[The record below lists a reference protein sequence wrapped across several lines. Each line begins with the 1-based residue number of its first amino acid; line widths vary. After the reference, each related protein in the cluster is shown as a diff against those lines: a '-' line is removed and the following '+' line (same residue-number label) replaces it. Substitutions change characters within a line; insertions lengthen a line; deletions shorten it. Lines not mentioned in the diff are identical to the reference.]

1 MVTQKSMVI
10 VEWNMRYL
18 TSAWRCVDGWN
29 GLRFQLFA
37 KYLDGL
43 LIFVINFFENQR
55 SMVRSFFL
63 DVIFELWKH
72 KGLMEFFEMRE

>member
-1 MVTQKSMVI
+1 
-10 VEWNMRYL
+10 MRYL

-29 GLRFQLFA
+29 GLRFQSFA
-37 KYLDGL
+37 KSLDGL
-43 LIFVINFFENQR
+43 LIFAINFFENQR

-72 KGLMEFFEMRE
+72 KGLMEFFEMRK